1 MVGSLYA
8 RRANRYGEWLRRAEF
23 IEVIEVGAALH
34 RFSRTALLVGEDG
47 LEKLARSTVAVFG
60 IGGVG
65 SYTVEGLV
73 RAGVG
78 KLVLVDF
85 DEICITNTN
94 RQIHALSSTVGKP
107 KVEVMKERVLAINPR
122 AEVEAIREF
131 YSAENAGR
139 LLRPDYDYVVDAIDH
154 VTSKLDL
161 IKRAYAMRLPLV
173 SSMGAGNKLDPTR
186 FQVADIS
193 KTHTCPLAKVVR
205 TKLREAG
212 ITRGVK
218 VVFSTEPPL
227 KTKSLAVDCRTH
239 CVCPNKGEAVWNCTM
254 RRSIPGSISFVPSV
268 AGLILA
274 GVVVND
280 LLR

>member
-1 MVGSLYA
+1 M
-8 RRANRYGEWLRRAEF
+8 
-23 IEVIEVGAALH
+23 H
-34 RFSRTALLVGEDG
+34 RFSRTALLIGEDG
-47 LEKLARSTVAVFG
+47 VEKLAASTVAVFG

-65 SYTVEGLV
+65 SYTVEGLA

-85 DEICITNTN
+85 DDICITNTN
-94 RQIHALSSTVGKP
+94 RQIHALNSTIGKP

-122 AEVEAIREF
+122 AEVEAVREF
-131 YSAENAGR
+131 YSAENAER

-161 IKRAYAMRLPLV
+161 IKRACAMHIPLV
-173 SSMGAGNKLDPTR
+173 SSMGAGNKLDPTK

-193 KTHTCPLAKVVR
+193 RTHTCPLAKVIRV
-205 TKLREAG
+205 KLRQAG
-212 ITRGVK
+212 ISKGVK

-227 KTKSLAVDCRTH
+227 ETKSLAVDCRTH
-239 CVCPNKGEAVWNCTM
+239 CVCPHKDEAVWRCTM

-268 AGLILA
+268 AGLIIA

-280 LLR
+280 LLKGAMVNGSL